1 MTRALHKLSAAK
13 VATRIKANTQGR
25 HGDGGGL
32 YLQIDGG
39 SAAWLFRYIREG
51 KEKNLGLGAA
61 RDTSL
66 ALARE
71 KAAAHRATLS
81 QDDDPLDARARAK
94 ASTVTFREA
103 AEQFLANYRRGLRN
117 EKHKSQL
124 GSRLDAYV
132 MPQLGKVPVNRIT
145 LDHVLAVLQPIWHE
159 IPESASRI
167 RGLIEKILGFSRV
180 KGWRAGDNPAAWR
193 GNLEHA
199 LPAVGKLR
207 EVRHHA

>member
-1 MTRALHKLSAAK
+1 MTRTLHKLSAAK
-13 VATRIKANTQGR
+13 VAALIKDNKQGR

-32 YLQIDGG
+32 YLQISGG
-39 SAAWLFRYIREG
+39 STSWLFRFVRDGRER
-51 KEKNLGLGAA
+51 NVGLGPA
-61 RDTSL
+61 RDVSL
-66 ALARE
+66 AQARE
-71 KAAAHRATLS
+71 KAATHRTTLS

-94 ASTVTFREA
+94 ASTVTFRAA

-124 GSRLDAYV
+124 GSRLEAYV

-145 LDHVLAVLQPIWHE
+145 LDHILAVLQPIWHT

-167 RGLIEKILGFSRV
+167 RGLIEKLLGFSRV

-193 GNLEHA
+193 G
-199 LPAVGKLR
+199 K
-207 EVRHHA
+207 